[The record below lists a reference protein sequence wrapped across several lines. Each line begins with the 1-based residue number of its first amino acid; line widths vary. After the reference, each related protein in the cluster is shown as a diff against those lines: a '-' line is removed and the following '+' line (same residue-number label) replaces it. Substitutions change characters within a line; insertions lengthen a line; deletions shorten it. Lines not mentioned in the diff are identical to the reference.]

1 MVDTGPGLLG
11 SRDRLERKSGGNM
24 RLAVVS
30 ESGEQVNNAASVRRD
45 KKSRRD
51 GAGRAG
57 QGRVRCRYYRSW
69 GAAGPTVQK
78 CKRFGSNDDASPR
91 IAAGEEGR
99 GGEGRRG
106 YPTRKHDLITVF
118 SSRLQF
124 QPAWTRNFGKRIHYI

>member
-57 QGRVRCRYYRSW
+57 
-69 GAAGPTVQK
+69 
-78 CKRFGSNDDASPR
+78 
-91 IAAGEEGR
+91 
-99 GGEGRRG
+99 
-106 YPTRKHDLITVF
+106 
-118 SSRLQF
+118 
-124 QPAWTRNFGKRIHYI
+124 